1 MTYGRTDGRND
12 PNYVKAWPFKIYNQI
27 IMMRKQRGCQR
38 GKMREIQYE
47 GERWRKCEGG
57 REKERE
63 RNSPIKV
70 FLFIVNLTCCM
81 YVKFTYTGTIHGAI
95 N

>member
-1 MTYGRTDGRND
+1 MY
-12 PNYVKAWPFKIYNQI
+12 YLSK
-27 IMMRKQRGCQR
+27 R
-38 GKMREIQYE
+38 GKDR
-47 GERWRKCEGG
+47 G
-57 REKERE
+57 REKEREKKRGRERE

-81 YVKFTYTGTIHGAI
+81 YVKFTDTGTIHGAI

>member
-1 MTYGRTDGRND
+1 
-12 PNYVKAWPFKIYNQI
+12 
-27 IMMRKQRGCQR
+27 
-38 GKMREIQYE
+38 MREIQYE
-47 GERWRKCEGG
+47 GERG
-57 REKERE
+57 REGERESE

-81 YVKFTYTGTIHGAI
+81 YVKFTDTGTIHGAI